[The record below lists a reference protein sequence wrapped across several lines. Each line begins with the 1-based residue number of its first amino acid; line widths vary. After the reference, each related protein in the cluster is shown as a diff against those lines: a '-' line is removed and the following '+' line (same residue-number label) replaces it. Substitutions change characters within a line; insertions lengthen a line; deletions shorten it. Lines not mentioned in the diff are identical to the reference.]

1 MRLLCLVFLRHRS
14 VEIIPQSENMPEE
27 CTRGLG
33 EEGRDPVPPSPT
45 ARAATQT
52 SRRWGAGAHRAGCLR
67 AGALSGGSPW
77 SWVEPQWRGACQHR
91 GNCPQRLVSASPGP
105 ARAGENHRLPA
116 RALLRCRPSDC
127 TYCRECPPPRSSP
140 GGMTT
145 DVFGLKSFSLLPL
158 SLRR

>member
-1 MRLLCLVFLRHRS
+1 MYKGF
-14 VEIIPQSENMPEE
+14 
-27 CTRGLG
+27 GG
-33 EEGRDPVPPSPT
+33 GRQRPRAPVANGPGSHADFT
-45 ARAATQT
+45 AVGC
-52 SRRWGAGAHRAGCLR
+52 WGASCRVSEGGRPERRVSMELGGAAVEGS
-67 AGALSGGSPW
+67 LSAS
-77 SWVEPQWRGACQHR
+77 C
-91 GNCPQRLVSASPGP
+91 NCPQRLVSASPGP

-116 RALLRCRPSDC
+116 RALLRCRPSDR